1 MWLLFSAIILI
12 LLLMDLG
19 IFNKTDHIIQFKE
32 SLMLS
37 AFYISIG
44 LLFGIVVWYSLGDQS
59 GKSYFAGF
67 LLEKTLSIDNI
78 FVIALIFSK
87 FNIPR
92 IYQHRVLF
100 WGIVGVMILRAILIG
115 MGAILVK
122 KFEFVLYLFSLF
134 LIYIGFHLFFQKE
147 KPNDVENLWFVRCLK
162 KYLPFTSELHSN
174 HFYIYDRARASKFSS
189 GIVFTPLF
197 LSLLT
202 IEFTD
207 LVFALDSVPAIFSI
221 TTDPFIVY
229 TSNIFAVMGLR
240 ALYFALDGLMD
251 QFSYLN
257 RALALVLIF
266 IGSKQ
271 FIAWG
276 LGIEKIPVE
285 FSLSVTIILITGGIF
300 LSLLKK
306 KKGAKH

>member
-1 MWLLFSAIILI
+1 MWILFSAIIFI

-19 IFNKTDHIIQFKE
+19 IFNKTDHVIQLKE

-44 LLFGIVVWYSLGDQS
+44 LIFGIVVWYNLGDQS

-67 LLEKTLSIDNI
+67 LLEKALSIDNI

-100 WGIVGVMILRAILIG
+100 WGIVGVIALRAILIG

-147 KPNDVENLWFVRCLK
+147 KPNNIENIWFVRTVK
-162 KYLPFTSELHSN
+162 QYLPFTSEMHGN
-174 HFYIYDRARASKFSS
+174 HFYIHDRSRKSKFFSS
-189 GIVFTPLF
+189 IVFTPLF

-207 LVFALDSVPAIFSI
+207 LIFALDSVPAIFSI

-257 RALALVLIF
+257 RALALVLMF

-271 FIAWG
+271 FIALG
-276 LGIEKIPVE
+276 LGIEKIPVDI
-285 FSLSVTIILITGGIF
+285 SLSVTLTLIIGGIL
-300 LSLLKK
+300 LSLLKSK
-306 KKGAKH
+306 KRG